1 MKLVFLNPCN
11 LVLSSVLMLA
21 PVFVSTAARGQD
33 KSRLLPTTQL
43 NKEKTALDRYVAAPD
58 DSYAWKL
65 VNKKEDEKATTYV
78 IDLTSQTWLKPEEVD
93 RTVWKHW
100 LTIVKP
106 KAATANTAMMF
117 IGGGA
122 NGRAAP
128 ENADAQ
134 TMQLALMTNSVV
146 AALGQ
151 VPNQPLVFHGDGQKR
166 TEDDLIG
173 YTWDQYL
180 KTGDDRWPAR
190 LPMTKSVVRAM
201 DAVQEF
207 LKSEEGGKFAIEH
220 FVVAGGSKRG
230 WTTWCVGAVDKRV
243 AAIAPIV
250 IDVLNVNQSMKNHYS
265 AYGFWAPAVGDYL
278 NHQLFQ
284 RRYHP
289 RNSELMQIEDPF
301 AYRDRFTMPKCII
314 NACGDQFFCP
324 DSSQFYFDELP
335 GEKSLCYVPNGD
347 HSLKGTNALE
357 TLAAFHYSVV
367 NKIKR
372 PEFSWTFPDENT
384 IRVTTKEKPN
394 RVLLWSAVNPTA
406 RDFRVD
412 TIGKGYTSVE
422 LAGDGDGVYV
432 GAVSKPEK
440 GWMAYVVQLE
450 FDIGAP
456 TPIRLT
462 TPTRVTPDV
471 LPFSSKEAPVID

>member
-1 MKLVFLNPCN
+1 
-11 LVLSSVLMLA
+11 
-21 PVFVSTAARGQD
+21 
-33 KSRLLPTTQL
+33 
-43 NKEKTALDRYVAAPD
+43 
-58 DSYAWKL
+58 
-65 VNKKEDEKATTYV
+65 
-78 IDLTSQTWLKPEEVD
+78 
-93 RTVWKHW
+93 
-100 LTIVKP
+100 
-106 KAATANTAMMF
+106 
-117 IGGGA
+117 
-122 NGRAAP
+122 
-128 ENADAQ
+128 
-134 TMQLALMTNSVV
+134 
-146 AALGQ
+146 
-151 VPNQPLVFHGDGQKR
+151 
-166 TEDDLIG
+166 
-173 YTWDQYL
+173 
-180 KTGDDRWPAR
+180 
-190 LPMTKSVVRAM
+190 
-201 DAVQEF
+201 
-207 LKSEEGGKFAIEH
+207 
-220 FVVAGGSKRG
+220 
-230 WTTWCVGAVDKRV
+230 
-243 AAIAPIV
+243 
-250 IDVLNVNQSMKNHYS
+250 
-265 AYGFWAPAVGDYL
+265 
-278 NHQLFQ
+278 
-284 RRYHP
+284 
-289 RNSELMQIEDPF
+289 MQIEDPF